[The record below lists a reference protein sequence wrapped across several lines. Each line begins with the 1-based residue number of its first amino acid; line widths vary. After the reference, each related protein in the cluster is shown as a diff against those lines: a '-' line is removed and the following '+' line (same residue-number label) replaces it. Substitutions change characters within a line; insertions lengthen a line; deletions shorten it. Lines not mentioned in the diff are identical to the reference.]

1 MNILL
6 SIHEFIRNQSLEGR
20 INGKVLQTFYR
31 FALSLLPKLSLRI
44 LFHFSV
50 KVISSRSVRRT
61 GVAILLI
68 ATGGNR
74 LVYRIQGLPTC
85 LRRALV
91 SLFAP
96 CYISFSTGFEMVISF
111 SLTASVEHR
120 PGYIYSIFYTRN
132 RVRIKQERNWRKS
145 LLLFFFFSEFVN
157 LYIYIK
163 QRERKRVNFQLYS
176 KLYRNARRLRRIPS
190 FVFSLEEFTSRKFPS
205 FPGALSIKASPSVT
219 MERLS
224 SAWKVARVEATR
236 KDRVRTRRVIC
247 WVTKESRKNLER
259 KISTENTTGWSLMIP
274 KF

>member
-157 LYIYIK
+157 LYIY
-163 QRERKRVNFQLYS
+163 KR
-176 KLYRNARRLRRIPS
+176 
-190 FVFSLEEFTSRKFPS
+190 
-205 FPGALSIKASPSVT
+205 
-219 MERLS
+219 
-224 SAWKVARVEATR
+224 
-236 KDRVRTRRVIC
+236 
-247 WVTKESRKNLER
+247 
-259 KISTENTTGWSLMIP
+259 
-274 KF
+274 